1 MFEADRANY
10 HTGKRISVTM
20 LTGSC
25 KRKTLLERTLPY
37 YLEPNQ
43 VLPTVRGSLIHS
55 MVETAKDHIE
65 KYIGKTYWQFELH
78 MKLPVTTAA
87 GEWELAGTL
96 DAWEELRQTIHDI
109 KTLQEYA
116 VFKMVTGGNEATWSD
131 HIPDYYVLQLN
142 FYRYMAEKL
151 YKYVVKRLRM
161 QLIGFGQFIT
171 TGHDRQIVGLKKGF
185 KWTRDEY
192 DVPDVPILPDK
203 VIEGIIQEE
212 GDLWYRILFEGAK
225 AAVCSKDYSWLCKSC
240 QFKGT
245 RWCPDPDKE
254 RKDES

>member
-1 MFEADRANY
+1 MLEHDRANY

-20 LTGSC
+20 LTGGC

-43 VLPTVRGSLIHS
+43 VLPAFRGSLIHA
-55 MVETAKDHIE
+55 MVEIARRTMEAKYGWLI
-65 KYIGKTYWQFELH
+65 ELH
-78 MKLPVTTAA
+78 MELPVKTKSD
-87 GEWELAGTL
+87 EWLLTGTL
-96 DAWEELRQTIHDI
+96 DAWEELRLTIGDI

-116 VFKMVTGGNEATWSD
+116 VMKMVTATNKATWSD
-131 HIPDYYVLQLN
+131 HYPDYYVLQLN

-151 YKYVVKRLRM
+151 HNFIARRLRL

-171 TGHDRQIVGLKKGF
+171 TGVDKQVVGLKKGY

-192 DVPDVPILPDK
+192 DMPDIPILSDK
-203 VIEGIIQEE
+203 LIESIIQEE
-212 GDLWYRILFEGAK
+212 GDLWYRILFEGAS
-225 AAVCSKDYSWLCKSC
+225 APVCNKDYSWLCKSC

-254 RKDES
+254 RKGDK